1 MENAEKLGEFELTKL
16 SSAIDEYK
24 KRIDQIVQEER
35 LKWRQ
40 MAEEEA
46 EKVIDQAMRRAEVIV
61 AENQQRCKQ
70 IEAEAEQKARKEEAR
85 IIDEAKR
92 KAGEIIKEAVE
103 EATKEAGE
111 ATRIETERVLERAR
125 AESDD
130 IIARA
135 KWSAEKEMEQFT
147 KDAVVQAMA
156 RASHEAN
163 QIIAEAHEKTKIIVD
178 DAVGR
183 SKKTTQ
189 MLMDIVQGA
198 RGITDQFQQ
207 DMQAKLEES
216 STVVASA
223 ADDLRQVLE
232 SPVETTAAKT
242 EVIEPYIEV
251 FTNSPK
257 NGSRG
262 PLLYQ
267 GYLEIKTGGHCTI
280 EQVKNFTAS
289 LTGVSGIKLIG
300 ECGSGSGLTVLFNVL
315 EPTTLISVFMKMP
328 VIERVVADGNII
340 RLFLKRRAN
349 GTEKIAAKVS
359 NDGGER

>member
-1 MENAEKLGEFELTKL
+1 MENTEKVGEFELNKL

-46 EKVIDQAMRRAEVIV
+46 QKLIDQAMRRAEAIV
-61 AENQQRCKQ
+61 SENQQKCQ
-70 IEAEAEQKARKEEAR
+70 QAEAEAEQKAKKEEAR
-85 IIDEAKR
+85 IIGEAKR
-92 KAGEIIKEAVE
+92 KAEEIIKEAVE
-103 EATKEAGE
+103 KSAEEAEE
-111 ATRIETERVLERAR
+111 ATRIEAEKVLERGR
-125 AESDD
+125 AEADD

-135 KWSAEKEMEQFT
+135 KWSAEKDTEQFT
-147 KDAVVQAMA
+147 KDAVVQTMA
-156 RASHEAN
+156 RAGQEAN
-163 QIIAEAHEKTKIIVD
+163 QIITEAHEKAKRIID

-183 SKKTTQ
+183 SRKTTQ
-189 MLMDIVQGA
+189 MLMDIVQGV
-198 RGITDQFQQ
+198 RSITEQFQQ

-232 SPVETTAAKT
+232 SPVETTAVKT
-242 EVIEPYIEV
+242 EVTEPYIEV

-267 GYLEIKTGGHCTI
+267 GYMEVKTGGHCNI

-289 LTGVSGIKLIG
+289 LTGISGIKLIG
-300 ECGSGSGLTVLFNVL
+300 EFGSGSGLTVLFNVL

-328 VIERVVADGNII
+328 VIDRVVSDGNII
-340 RLFLKRRAN
+340 RLFLKRRVN
-349 GTEKIAAKVS
+349 VMEKVAAKVS
-359 NDGGER
+359 NNGQEH